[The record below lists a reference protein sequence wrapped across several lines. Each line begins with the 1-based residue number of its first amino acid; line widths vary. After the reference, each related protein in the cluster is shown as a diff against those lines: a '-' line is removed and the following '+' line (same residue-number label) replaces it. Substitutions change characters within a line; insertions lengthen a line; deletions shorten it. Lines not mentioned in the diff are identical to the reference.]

1 MKNHPLYSLFRTT
14 ATAAAKGAPRSGLSP
29 WRGLLCAGLL
39 MVALLRPA
47 ALPAQNSDAAP
58 QLQKLVEVYRFLA
71 RYYVDEV
78 EMAPLVEQAIKGML
92 DELDPHSAYLDAEQ
106 MESVAASFDGE
117 FSGIGVEFNILR
129 DTIIVVN
136 TIAGGP
142 AERVGVRPNDRIV
155 RIDTLDAVG
164 MRQVDVPKHLRG
176 RTGTRVAV
184 DVVRRGVGE
193 RLHFVMV
200 RDRIPLNTV
209 DAAYMAADGIGYIKV
224 NRFGR
229 TTMSEFREAYE
240 RLGRPAKLILDLR
253 GNGGGL
259 LEQAI
264 GMAEFFLPRGA
275 LIVST
280 EGRGVPPRTFRA
292 QSDGED
298 LDGALVVLID
308 EVSASASEIVTGAVQ
323 DWDRGVVVGRPSFG
337 KGLVQRQVSLGDG
350 SAVRITVARYH
361 TPSGRVI
368 QRPYEKGKR
377 EEYYLDHLRRYDD
390 AVRDSL
396 DAAAPAFRT
405 LRSGRTVRGGGGI
418 RPDILIDVDTTEYSQ
433 YQAQLIRRGVV
444 NEYVGVLMDSRRDSL
459 QRLYPTF
466 ERFDEAF
473 EIDDA
478 TLRGLTE
485 LGAERGVAPDEAGFA
500 VSAELLRV
508 QLKALV
514 AQRLFGTE
522 GYYRVVNRLR
532 SEAFREAVSLLEAW
546 EQRGRPLLENRK

>member
-1 MKNHPLYSLFRTT
+1 MKNHPLYSLFRTA
-14 ATAAAKGAPRSGLSP
+14 ATAAAKGAPRSGRSP

-209 DAAYMAADGIGYIKV
+209 DAAYMAAEGIGYVKV

-229 TTMSEFREAYE
+229 MTMSEFREAYE

>member
-1 MKNHPLYSLFRTT
+1 VKNHPLYSLFRTA

-209 DAAYMAADGIGYIKV
+209 DAAYMAAEGIGYVKV

-280 EGRGVPPRTFRA
+280 EGRGVPPRSFRA

-405 LRSGRTVRGGGGI
+405 LRTGRTVRGGGGI

>member
-1 MKNHPLYSLFRTT
+1 MKNHPLYSLFRTA
-14 ATAAAKGAPRSGLSP
+14 ATAAAKGAPRSGRSP

-298 LDGALVVLID
+298 LDGPLVVLID

-390 AVRDSL
+390 TVRDSL